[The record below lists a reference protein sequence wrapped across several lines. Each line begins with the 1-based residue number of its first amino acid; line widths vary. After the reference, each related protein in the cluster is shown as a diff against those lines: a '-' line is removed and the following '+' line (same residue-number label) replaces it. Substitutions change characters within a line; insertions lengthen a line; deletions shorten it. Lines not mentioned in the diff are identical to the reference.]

1 MTNVARWHR
10 KTRSRAWLKG
20 MLLATF
26 RLVSCMLLPRPAL
39 LNGHKRIYSK
49 HGSLVYNE
57 TPWNKYCRKQNICDR
72 VLFSPYKTCTVPER
86 QWPLKMLSA
95 FYDGSRCHRIRQF
108 VNWRANKQQDLETIE
123 LRFEAL
129 FLMSVSRVK
138 AAVNWC
144 LVGGV
149 TPVFAF

>member
-1 MTNVARWHR
+1 MNNVARRHR
-10 KTRSRAWLKG
+10 KTCSRSWLKG

-26 RLVSCMLLPRPAL
+26 RLVSCMLLPRPARY
-39 LNGHKRIYSK
+39 GHKRIYSK

-57 TPWNKYCRKQNICDR
+57 TPWNRYCRKENICDR
-72 VLFSPYKTCTVPER
+72 VLFSSYKTCKFPER

-95 FYDGSRCHRIRQF
+95 FYDESRCHKIRQF
-108 VNWRANKQQDLETIE
+108 VSWRANKEQDLETIE

-129 FLMSVSRVK
+129 FLMSVSRSK

-144 LVGGV
+144 LGGGV
-149 TPVFAF
+149 TPVFAL